1 MDHIHEAEGAEL
13 GERISGQEGTPKIRI
28 YGEEKEKCLC
38 VLEVYVKGMECPVL
52 CTRFW
57 HSSQVYM
64 VESEACPRQGIFSER
79 LKIKGVSANNSE
91 VEKPERVLS

>member
-1 MDHIHEAEGAEL
+1 
-13 GERISGQEGTPKIRI
+13 
-28 YGEEKEKCLC
+28 
-38 VLEVYVKGMECPVL
+38 
-52 CTRFW
+52 
-57 HSSQVYM
+57 M